1 MRQFIYQDEKS
12 HKFWMVEPHGNELHI
27 SWGKVGTN
35 GQSQVKNFADA
46 AAAEKAELKLIAEKT
61 KKGYVEDAS
70 ANVNLPP
77 ATKARVTPE
86 VETPPVNKNKCP
98 WLADDATIPVTDDI
112 NRFAFPHRR
121 RPREIGY
128 LYKDGEIW
136 KRIADNTN
144 MYLPYKRY
152 TSYPENWQQAFAE
165 LQMRIQQNQN
175 SGSLQSDAALLWR
188 FWHSYFADELVDD
201 LVVHRGLETTVE
213 IAILSLQLIAIS
225 NELSR
230 EYEVN
235 VTTDIA
241 PDLEIES
248 RPDWHQRLCHYL
260 SLASEDEWQRCVD
273 KVLAA
278 IPSLSPAR
286 QPFAALLIPERPD
299 IANAMAL
306 RYVDQ
311 NVPAMTW
318 LRLVVT
324 DNAALSTAEKYD
336 FPPLYRDFR
345 AYLAMLLA
353 NHGIC
358 GVSRI
363 LLELT
368 EDHSDNP
375 TYLFERI
382 SETEDLV
389 KWLWKTNHPDAIQI
403 LILGVIGKKKH
414 LEYLS
419 KACQKHPA
427 AAIAAYAT
435 LLAIHED
442 AQWRNALVKLI
453 TATPEL
459 VCDVIPWANAKA
471 AGILSECRP
480 QPVTDECEYATADM
494 LPELFVSPPWMT
506 KEKNTQAFNL
516 PVLPVPSVSDITP
529 EITKKLTRTYLV
541 TRFQQIAQQQATKQ
555 TLFTDM
561 PPMEKAS
568 WETHLVPLTP
578 EQQILW
584 CLGFDEWMKGEGEGK
599 YEKIPPPQSAIDAL
613 LRFDFPALKE
623 EFTRY
628 HNQHSDHWHSWNAW
642 HLYALCYLPGKQSI
656 EFLNKIINEER
667 FKGELDILAIFG
679 SAAIPAFMT
688 CVQRE
693 PQRLWIFTLF
703 LGVRELALPMAQR
716 LQKKMSYE
724 DARNWLTDYPRH
736 ATAGLL
742 PVALGKQGKD
752 RDCARQALRLLVKLN
767 QRETI
772 EEIAQGYNQPDVL
785 AALATLFDCDPL
797 EEYPAKIAPLPGF
810 YQFTLWRRPRL
821 KSNNQPLPDDAMRH
835 LGTMLSF
842 PRDITPYAGLAIIKE
857 TFTRES
863 LADFGWDLYT
873 AWTEAGAP
881 AKENWA
887 FTSLG
892 ILGNDDTARKLT
904 PLIRAWPGES
914 QHKRAVYGL
923 DVLANI
929 GSDIALM
936 LLNGI
941 AQKIKFV
948 ALQEHASDKI
958 NMVAENRGLTMA
970 ELEDRLAPDLGLDI
984 NGSLTLDFGSRQF
997 TVGFDETLKPVVR
1010 DENGKVLKDLPKP
1023 NQSDDKTL
1031 STDAV
1036 ILFKQLKKDVRAI
1049 ANQQITRL
1057 EQAMCQRRR
1066 WTAEQFR
1073 LFLVEHPLMCHL
1085 TRRLL
1090 WGVYNDENT
1099 LIACFRVAEDST
1111 YSDAQDEL
1119 FTLPAGN
1126 IGIPH
1131 VLEIPAESAAAFRQI
1146 YADYELLPP
1155 FQQLD
1160 RGSYRL
1166 ADNERSAHEL
1176 TRWQGRLCQAGRIVG
1191 LERRGW
1197 QRLEESGSVYA
1208 MRKSTPYGDL
1218 ELETEPFSLIYGE
1231 TGYGDLLPVE
1241 SVKMTSPGE
1250 RYSTQPSLTF
1260 SALDAIT
1267 ASELINDIESLF
1279 D

>member
-1 MRQFIYQDEKS
+1 MRHFIYQDEKS
-12 HKFWMVEPHGNELHI
+12 HKFWAVEQQDNELHI
-27 SWGKVGTN
+27 SWGKIGTH
-35 GQSQVKNFADA
+35 GQSQIKSFADA
-46 AAAEKAELKLIAEKT
+46 AAAAKAQQKLIAEKT
-61 KKGYVEDAS
+61 KKGYVENAS
-70 ANVNLPP
+70 ANVHIPP
-77 ATKARVTPE
+77 ITKATPE
-86 VETPPVNKNKCP
+86 VETSPESKNQRP
-98 WLADDATIPVTDDI
+98 WLADDAVIRLTDDI
-112 NRFAFPHRR
+112 NRFAFPHRS
-121 RPREIGY
+121 RPREINY
-128 LYKDGEIW
+128 LHKDGQIW
-136 KRIADNTN
+136 QLIANNTRAYDPAN
-144 MYLPYKRY
+144 NYR
-152 TSYPENWQQAFAE
+152 SYPENWQQAFAE
-165 LQMRIQQNQN
+165 LQMRVQGNQQT
-175 SGSLQSDAALLWR
+175 GSVQSDAALLWS
-188 FWHSYFADELVDD
+188 FWNSYSADELIDD
-201 LVVHRGLETTVE
+201 LVIRCGLESAVE
-213 IAILSLQLIAIS
+213 IALLALQLRYKPVKAD
-225 NELSR
+225 
-230 EYEVN
+230 
-235 VTTDIA
+235 VTTIIP
-241 PDLEIES
+241 PDLKAES
-248 RPDWHQRLCHYL
+248 LPNWHQRLCHHL

-306 RYVDQ
+306 HYADQ

-318 LRLVVT
+318 LSMMVSDDV
-324 DNAALSTAEKYD
+324 ALATLEKYG
-336 FPPLYRDFR
+336 FPPLYNDFR
-345 AYLAMLLA
+345 KYLATLLA
-353 NHGIC
+353 NNGMR

-363 LLELT
+363 LLKLPVDYPVKYT
-368 EDHSDNP
+368 D
-375 TYLFERI
+375 LFTHI
-382 SETEDLV
+382 HANAEDLV

-403 LILGVIGKKKH
+403 LILGVNGKKKH

-442 AQWRNALVKLI
+442 KEWRKALVKLI

-459 VCDVIPWANAKA
+459 VCDVIPWVNAKA

-480 QPVTDECEYATADM
+480 QPVAEECEYATVDM
-494 LPELFVSPPWMT
+494 LPELLVSPPWMT
-506 KEKNTQAFNL
+506 KEKKKNTPVFDL
-516 PVLPVPSVSDITP
+516 PVLPVPSVSDVTP

-541 TRFQQIAQQQATKQ
+541 THFQQIAQQQATKQ
-555 TLFTDM
+555 TLFTDL
-561 PPMEKAS
+561 PPIKKAS
-568 WETHLVPLTP
+568 WEKHLIPLTP

-584 CLGFDEWMKGEGEGK
+584 HLGFEKWRESGEK
-599 YEKIPPPQSAIDAL
+599 IYEKIPAPQSAVDAL
-613 LRFDFPALKE
+613 LRFDFPALNA
-623 EFTRY
+623 EFVQY
-628 HNQHSDHWHSWNAW
+628 HNNAYKSWN
-642 HLYALCYLPGKQSI
+642 LIALCYLPGQQAIS
-656 EFLNKIINEER
+656 FLNQIVKEDNYS
-667 FKGELDILAIFG
+667 GEGNILAIFG
-679 SAAIPAFMT
+679 SAAIPAFMA
-688 CVQRE
+688 CLQRD
-693 PQRLWIFTLF
+693 PRRLCFFPFF
-703 LGVRELALPMAQR
+703 LGVSELALPMAQQ

-736 ATAGLL
+736 AAAGLL
-742 PVALGKQGKD
+742 PVALGKKGKD
-752 RDCARQALRLLVKLN
+752 RDCARQALRLLVNLN

-785 AALATLFDCDPL
+785 AALATLFDSAPL

-821 KSNNQPLPDDAMRH
+821 KSNNLPLPDDAMRH

-842 PRDITPYAGLAIIKE
+842 PRDITSYAGLAIIKE

-863 LADFGWDLYT
+863 LADFGWNLYT

-923 DVLANI
+923 DVLASI

-948 ALQEHASDKI
+948 ALQEHASDRI

-970 ELEDRLAPDLGLDI
+970 ELEDRLAPDLGLDSS
-984 NGSLTLDFGSRQF
+984 GSLTLDFGPRQF

-1010 DENGKVLKDLPKP
+1010 DANGKVLKDLPKP
-1023 NQSDDKTL
+1023 NQSDEKTQA
-1031 STDAV
+1031 TDAV
-1036 ILFKQLKKDVRAI
+1036 NLFKQLKKDVRAI
-1049 ANQQITRL
+1049 ASQQIDRL

-1073 LFLVEHPLMCHL
+1073 LFLVEHPLVRHL

-1090 WGVYNDENT
+1090 WGVYNDENA
-1099 LIACFRVAEDST
+1099 LITCFRVAEDST

-1131 VLEIPAESAAAFRQI
+1131 VLEIPPESAAAFRQI
-1146 YADYELLPP
+1146 YVDYELLPP
-1155 FQQLD
+1155 FQQLE
-1160 RGSYRL
+1160 RGSYHL
-1166 ADNERSAHEL
+1166 ADNERNVHEL
-1176 TRWQGRLCQAGRIVG
+1176 SRWNGRLCQAGRIVG

-1208 MRKSTPYGDL
+1208 MRKSTPYGAL

-1231 TGYGDLLPVE
+1231 TGYSDLLPVE
-1241 SVKMTSPGE
+1241 SVKITAPYDRYGKQSSP
-1250 RYSTQPSLTF
+1250 TF
-1260 SALDAIT
+1260 SMLDDIT

>member
-1 MRQFIYQDEKS
+1 MRHFIYQDEKS
-12 HKFWMVEPHGNELHI
+12 HKFWAVEQQGNELHI

-35 GQSQVKNFADA
+35 GQSQVKSFADA
-46 AAAEKAELKLIAEKT
+46 AAAAKAEQKLIAEKT
-61 KKGYVEDAS
+61 KKSYVEGDS
-70 ANVNLPP
+70 ANVYIPP
-77 ATKARVTPE
+77 VTKATPE
-86 VETPPVNKNKCP
+86 VKTPPVSQNKRP
-98 WLADDATIPVTDDI
+98 WVADNAVIPVTDDI

-121 RPREIGY
+121 RPREINY
-128 LYKDGEIW
+128 PRNKGEIW

-144 MYLPYKRY
+144 AYDLKQYY
-152 TSYPENWQQAFAE
+152 SSYPENWKQAFAE
-165 LQMRIQQNQN
+165 LQLRIRDNLQT
-175 SGSLQSDAALLWR
+175 GSAQSDAALLWHFR
-188 FWHSYFADELVDD
+188 NSYSADELVDD
-201 LVVHRGLETTVE
+201 LVVRCGLESAVE
-213 IAILSLQLIAIS
+213 IALLALQLKYKS
-225 NELSR
+225 VKS
-230 EYEVN
+230 V
-235 VTTDIA
+235 VTTIIP
-241 PDLEIES
+241 PDHEAES
-248 RPDWHQRLCHYL
+248 LPNWHQRLCHHL

-286 QPFAALLIPERPD
+286 QPFAALLLPERPD

-306 RYVDQ
+306 RYADQ

-324 DNAALSTAEKYD
+324 DDAALTTAEKYD

-353 NHGIC
+353 NNGVR

-403 LILGVIGKKKH
+403 LILGVVGKKKH

-459 VCDVIPWANAKA
+459 VCDVIPRVNAKA

-480 QPVTDECEYATADM
+480 QPVAEKCEYATVDM
-494 LPELFVSPPWMT
+494 LPELLVAPPWVIN
-506 KEKNTQAFNL
+506 KKKNVIPVFNL
-516 PVLPVPSVSDITP
+516 PVLPIPAVTDITP
-529 EITKKLTRTYLV
+529 GITELISHTDIS
-541 TRFQQIAQQQATKQ
+541 RFYEIAQYQASQQ
-555 TLFTDM
+555 TLFTDL
-561 PPMEKAS
+561 PLIEKES
-568 WETHLVPLTP
+568 WETSFIPFTP

-584 CLGFDEWMKGEGEGK
+584 QLGFNEWLHCEDDLHEKK
-599 YEKIPPPQSAIDAL
+599 YIPQSAVDAL
-613 LRFDFPALKE
+613 LRFDFPALKA
-623 EFTRY
+623 EFAKY
-628 HNQHSDHWHSWNAW
+628 HNNANKSWN
-642 HLYALCYLPGKQSI
+642 LSALCYLPGQQAIS
-656 EFLNKIINEER
+656 FLNQIIIEER
-667 FKGELDILAIFG
+667 YSGEKEILGIFG
-679 SAAIPAFMT
+679 STAIPAFMT
-688 CVQRE
+688 CLQRDH
-693 PQRLWIFTLF
+693 QRLWIFTLF
-703 LGVRELALPMAQR
+703 IGASELALPMAQR
-716 LQKKMSYE
+716 LQKKMAYK
-724 DARNWLTDYPRH
+724 DAVNWLANNPRH

-742 PVALGKQGKD
+742 PLALGKPCQN
-752 RDCARQALRLLVKLN
+752 REYARQALLLLVKLN

-785 AALATLFDCDPL
+785 AALATLFDSDPL

-810 YQFTLWRRPRL
+810 YQFTLWHRPRL
-821 KSNNQPLPDDAMRH
+821 KSNNLPLPDDAMRH

-842 PRDITPYAGLAIIKE
+842 PRDITSYAGLAIIKE

-863 LADFGWDLYT
+863 LADFGWDLYM

-923 DVLANI
+923 DVLASI

-941 AQKIKFV
+941 AQKIKFF
-948 ALQEHASDKI
+948 ALQEHASDRI

-984 NGSLTLDFGSRQF
+984 NGSLILDFGPRKF
-997 TVGFDETLKPVVR
+997 TVGFDETLKPVVC
-1010 DENGKVLKDLPKP
+1010 DANGNVLKDLPKP

-1031 STDAV
+1031 ATDAV
-1036 ILFKQLKKDVRAI
+1036 NLFKQLKKDVRAI
-1049 ANQQITRL
+1049 ASQQITRL

-1073 LFLVEHPLMCHL
+1073 LFLVEHPLVRHL

-1090 WGVYNDENT
+1090 WGVYTEENT

-1131 VLEIPAESAAAFRQI
+1131 VLEIPPESAAAFRQI

-1155 FQQLD
+1155 FQQLE
-1160 RGSYRL
+1160 RGSYHL
-1166 ADNERSAHEL
+1166 ADNERNTHEL

-1208 MRKSTPYGDL
+1208 MRKTTPHGDL

-1231 TGYGDLLPVE
+1231 TGYGDQLPVE
-1241 SVKMTSPGE
+1241 SVKITSPDD
-1250 RYSTQPSLTF
+1250 RYGKQSSLTF
-1260 SALDAIT
+1260 SMLDDIT

>member
-1 MRQFIYQDEKS
+1 MRHFIYQDEKS
-12 HKFWMVEPHGNELHI
+12 HKFWAVEQQDNELHI
-27 SWGKVGTN
+27 SWGKIGTH
-35 GQSQVKNFADA
+35 GQSQIKSFADA
-46 AAAEKAELKLIAEKT
+46 AAAAKAQQKLIAEKT
-61 KKGYVEDAS
+61 KKGYVENAS
-70 ANVNLPP
+70 ANVHIPP
-77 ATKARVTPE
+77 ITKATPE
-86 VETPPVNKNKCP
+86 VETSPESKNQRP
-98 WLADDATIPVTDDI
+98 WLADDAVIRLTDDI
-112 NRFAFPHRR
+112 NRFAFPHRS
-121 RPREIGY
+121 RPREINY
-128 LYKDGEIW
+128 LHKDGQIW
-136 KRIADNTN
+136 QLIANNTKAYDPAN
-144 MYLPYKRY
+144 NYR
-152 TSYPENWQQAFAE
+152 SYPENWQQAFAE
-165 LQMRIQQNQN
+165 LQMRVQGNQQT
-175 SGSLQSDAALLWR
+175 GSVQSDAALLWS
-188 FWHSYFADELVDD
+188 FWNSYSADELIDD
-201 LVVHRGLETTVE
+201 LVIRCGLESAVE
-213 IAILSLQLIAIS
+213 IALLALQLRYKPVKAD
-225 NELSR
+225 
-230 EYEVN
+230 
-235 VTTDIA
+235 VTTIIP
-241 PDLEIES
+241 PDLKAES
-248 RPDWHQRLCHYL
+248 LPNWHQRLCHHL

-306 RYVDQ
+306 HYADQ

-318 LRLVVT
+318 LSMMVSDDV
-324 DNAALSTAEKYD
+324 ALATLEKYG
-336 FPPLYRDFR
+336 FPPLYNDFR
-345 AYLAMLLA
+345 KYLATLLA
-353 NHGIC
+353 NNGMR

-363 LLELT
+363 LLKLPVDYPVKYT
-368 EDHSDNP
+368 D
-375 TYLFERI
+375 LFTHI
-382 SETEDLV
+382 HANAEDLV

-403 LILGVIGKKKH
+403 LILGVNGKKKH

-442 AQWRNALVKLI
+442 KEWRKALVKLI

-459 VCDVIPWANAKA
+459 VCDVIPWVNAKA

-480 QPVTDECEYATADM
+480 QPVAEECEYATVDM
-494 LPELFVSPPWMT
+494 LPELLVSPPWMT
-506 KEKNTQAFNL
+506 KEKKKNTPVFDL
-516 PVLPVPSVSDITP
+516 PVLPVPSVSDVTP

-541 TRFQQIAQQQATKQ
+541 THFQQIAQQQATKQ
-555 TLFTDM
+555 TLFTDL
-561 PPMEKAS
+561 PPIKKAS
-568 WETHLVPLTP
+568 WEKHLIPLTP

-584 CLGFDEWMKGEGEGK
+584 HLGFEKWRESGEK
-599 YEKIPPPQSAIDAL
+599 IYEKIPAPQSAVDAL
-613 LRFDFPALKE
+613 LRFDFPALNA
-623 EFTRY
+623 EFVQY
-628 HNQHSDHWHSWNAW
+628 HNNAYKSWN
-642 HLYALCYLPGKQSI
+642 LIALCYLPCQQAIS
-656 EFLNKIINEER
+656 FLNQIVKEDNYS
-667 FKGELDILAIFG
+667 GEGNILAIFG
-679 SAAIPAFMT
+679 SAAIPAFMA
-688 CVQRE
+688 CLQRD
-693 PQRLWIFTLF
+693 PRRLCFFPFF
-703 LGVRELALPMAQR
+703 LGVSELALPMAQQ

-736 ATAGLL
+736 AAAGLL
-742 PVALGKQGKD
+742 PVALGKKGKD
-752 RDCARQALRLLVKLN
+752 RDCVRQALRLLVNLN

-785 AALATLFDCDPL
+785 AALATLFDSDPL
-797 EEYPAKIAPLPGF
+797 EEYPAKIAPLSGF

-821 KSNNQPLPDDAMRH
+821 KSNNLPLSDDAMRH

-842 PRDITPYAGLAIIKE
+842 PRDITAYAGLDIIRE
-857 TFTRES
+857 IFTRES
-863 LADFGWDLYT
+863 LAEFGWDLYT

-914 QHKRAVYGL
+914 QHKRAVSGL
-923 DVLANI
+923 DVLADI
-929 GSDIALM
+929 GSDVALM

-941 AQKIKFV
+941 ARKIKFK
-948 ALQEHASDKI
+948 ALQEHAREKI
-958 NMVAENRGLTMA
+958 NIVAENRGLTMA
-970 ELEDRLAPDLGLDI
+970 ELEDRLAPDLGLDSS
-984 NGSLTLDFGSRQF
+984 GSLILDFGPRKF
-997 TVGFDETLKPVVR
+997 TVGFDETLKPVVC
-1010 DENGKVLKDLPKP
+1010 DANGKVLKDLPKP

-1031 STDAV
+1031 ATDAV
-1036 ILFKQLKKDVRAI
+1036 NLFKQLKKDVRAI
-1049 ANQQITRL
+1049 ASQQITRL

-1073 LFLVEHPLMCHL
+1073 LFLVEHPLVRHL

-1090 WGVYNDENT
+1090 WGVYNDENA
-1099 LIACFRVAEDST
+1099 LITCFRVAEDST

-1131 VLEIPAESAAAFRQI
+1131 VLEISPESAAAFRQI

-1155 FQQLD
+1155 FQQLE
-1160 RGSYRL
+1160 RGSYHL
-1166 ADNERSAHEL
+1166 ADNERNTHEL

-1208 MRKSTPYGDL
+1208 MRKTTPHGDL

-1231 TGYGDLLPVE
+1231 TGYGDQLPVE
-1241 SVKMTSPGE
+1241 SVKITSPDD
-1250 RYSTQPSLTF
+1250 RYGKQSSLTF
-1260 SALDAIT
+1260 SMLDDIT

>member
-1 MRQFIYQDEKS
+1 MKHFIYQDEKS
-12 HKFWMVEPHGNELHI
+12 HKFWAVEQQGNELHI
-27 SWGKVGTN
+27 CWGKVGTK
-35 GQSQVKNFADA
+35 GQNQVKSFADA

-61 KKGYVEDAS
+61 KKGYVEGNS
-70 ANVNLPP
+70 ANVYLPP
-77 ATKARVTPE
+77 VTKATPE
-86 VETPPVNKNKCP
+86 VKTPPVSQNKHP
-98 WLADDATIPVTDDI
+98 WLADDAVIPVTDDI
-112 NRFAFPHRR
+112 NRFAFPHRS
-121 RPREIGY
+121 RPREINY
-128 LYKDGEIW
+128 LHKDGQIW
-136 KRIADNTN
+136 QRIANNTRAYDPDNN
-144 MYLPYKRY
+144 YR
-152 TSYPENWQQAFAE
+152 SYPENWQQAFAE
-165 LQMRIQQNQN
+165 LQSRILDNQQT
-175 SGSLQSDAALLWR
+175 GSAQSDAALLWS
-188 FWHSYFADELVDD
+188 FWNSYSADELVDD
-201 LVVHRGLETTVE
+201 LVIRCGLESAVE
-213 IAILSLQLIAIS
+213 IALFALQLKYKPVKGA
-225 NELSR
+225 
-230 EYEVN
+230 
-235 VTTDIA
+235 VTTIIPPGHKA
-241 PDLEIES
+241 ES
-248 RPDWHQRLCHYL
+248 LPSWHQRLCHHL
-260 SLASEDEWQRCVD
+260 SLASEDEWQRCVN
-273 KVLAA
+273 KVLTA
-278 IPSLSPAR
+278 IPTLSPAR
-286 QPFAALLIPERPD
+286 QPFAALLLPERPD

-306 RYVDQ
+306 RYADQ

-324 DNAALSTAEKYD
+324 DDAALTAAEKYD

-353 NHGIC
+353 NNGVS

-363 LLELT
+363 LT
-368 EDHSDNP
+368 EFVEEHSDNP

-442 AQWRNALVKLI
+442 KEWHKALVKLI
-453 TATPEL
+453 TITPEL
-459 VCDVIPWANAKA
+459 VCDVIPWVNAKA

-480 QPVTDECEYATADM
+480 QSVAEEYEYATADM
-494 LPELFVSPPWMT
+494 LPQLFVAPPWVIN
-506 KEKNTQAFNL
+506 KKKNVIPVFDL
-516 PVLPVPSVSDITP
+516 PVLPVPAVTDITP
-529 EITKKLTRTYLV
+529 GITELISHTDIS
-541 TRFQQIAQQQATKQ
+541 RFSEIAQYQASQQ
-555 TLFTDM
+555 TLFTDL
-561 PPMEKAS
+561 PLIEKES
-568 WETHLVPLTP
+568 WETSFIPFTP

-584 CLGFDEWMKGEGEGK
+584 QLGFNEWRHCEDDLHEKK
-599 YEKIPPPQSAIDAL
+599 YIPQSAVDAL
-613 LRFDFPALKE
+613 LRFDFPTLKA
-623 EFTRY
+623 EFAKY
-628 HNQHSDHWHSWNAW
+628 HNNANKSWN
-642 HLYALCYLPGKQSI
+642 LSALCYLPGQQAIS
-656 EFLNKIINEER
+656 FLNQIIIEEQYS
-667 FKGELDILAIFG
+667 GEKEILGIFG
-679 SAAIPAFMT
+679 STAIPSFMT
-688 CVQRE
+688 CLQRDH
-693 PQRLWIFTLF
+693 QRLWIFTLF
-703 LGVRELALPMAQR
+703 IGASELALPMAQR
-716 LQKKMSYE
+716 LQKKMAYK
-724 DARNWLTDYPRH
+724 DAVNWLANNPRH
-736 ATAGLL
+736 AAAGLL
-742 PVALGKQGKD
+742 PLALGKPCQN
-752 RDCARQALRLLVKLN
+752 REYARQALLLLVKLN

-772 EEIAQGYNQPDVL
+772 EEIAQGYNQPDIL
-785 AALATLFDCDPL
+785 AALATLFDSDPL
-797 EEYPAKIAPLPGF
+797 EDHPAKIAPLPGF

-821 KSNNQPLPDDAMRH
+821 KSNNLPLPDDAMRH

-842 PRDITPYAGLAIIKE
+842 SRDITAYAGLEIIKD
-857 TFTRES
+857 TFTRDS

-892 ILGNDDTARKLT
+892 ILGDDDTARKLT

-923 DVLANI
+923 DVLASI

-941 AQKIKFV
+941 AQKIKFA

-958 NMVAENRGLTMA
+958 NMVAKNRGLTMA

-984 NGSLTLDFGSRQF
+984 NGSLTLDFGPRQF
-997 TVGFDETLKPVVR
+997 TVGFDETLKPMVR
-1010 DENGKVLKDLPKP
+1010 VANGKVLKDLPKP

-1031 STDAV
+1031 ATDAV
-1036 ILFKQLKKDVRAI
+1036 NLFKQLKKDVRAI
-1049 ANQQITRL
+1049 ASQQIDRL

-1066 WTAEQFR
+1066 WTTEQFR
-1073 LFLVEHPLMCHL
+1073 LFMVEHPLVRHL

-1090 WGVYNDENT
+1090 WGVYTEENT

-1111 YSDAQDEL
+1111 YSDMQDEL

-1131 VLEIPAESAAAFRQI
+1131 MLEIPPESAAAFRQI

-1166 ADNERSAHEL
+1166 ADNEQNTHEL
-1176 TRWQGRLCQAGRIVG
+1176 TRWSGRLCQAGRIVG
-1191 LERRGW
+1191 LVRRGW

-1218 ELETEPFSLIYGE
+1218 ELETEHFSLIYGE

-1241 SVKMTSPGE
+1241 SVKITSPDD
-1250 RYSTQPSLTF
+1250 RYGKQPLLTF
-1260 SALDAIT
+1260 SMLDDIT

>member
-1 MRQFIYQDEKS
+1 MKSYIYQDEKS
-12 HKFWMVEPHGNELHI
+12 HKFWAVEQQGNELHI
-27 SWGKVGTN
+27 SWGKVGTQ
-35 GQSQVKNFADA
+35 GQSQVKNFADV
-46 AAAEKAELKLIAEKT
+46 AAAEKAKLKLIAEKT
-61 KKGYVEDAS
+61 KKGYVENAS
-70 ANVNLPP
+70 ANVHIPP
-77 ATKARVTPE
+77 ITKATPE
-86 VETPPVNKNKCP
+86 VETSPESKNQRP
-98 WLADDATIPVTDDI
+98 WLADDAVIRLTDDI
-112 NRFAFPHRR
+112 NRFAFPHRS
-121 RPREIGY
+121 RPREINY
-128 LYKDGEIW
+128 LHKDGQIW
-136 KRIADNTN
+136 QLIANNTKAYDPAN
-144 MYLPYKRY
+144 NYR
-152 TSYPENWQQAFAE
+152 SYPENWQQAFAE
-165 LQMRIQQNQN
+165 LQMRVQGNQQT
-175 SGSLQSDAALLWR
+175 GSVQSDAALLWS
-188 FWHSYFADELVDD
+188 FWNSYSADELIDD
-201 LVVHRGLETTVE
+201 LVIRCGLESAVE
-213 IAILSLQLIAIS
+213 IALLALQLRYKPVKAD
-225 NELSR
+225 
-230 EYEVN
+230 
-235 VTTDIA
+235 VTTIIP
-241 PDLEIES
+241 PDLKAES
-248 RPDWHQRLCHYL
+248 LPNWHQRLCHHL

-306 RYVDQ
+306 HYADQ

-318 LRLVVT
+318 LSMMVSDDV
-324 DNAALSTAEKYD
+324 ALATLEKYG
-336 FPPLYRDFR
+336 FPPLYNDFR
-345 AYLAMLLA
+345 KYLATLLA
-353 NHGIC
+353 NNGMR

-363 LLELT
+363 LLKLPVDYPVKYT
-368 EDHSDNP
+368 D
-375 TYLFERI
+375 LFTHI
-382 SETEDLV
+382 HANAEDLV

-403 LILGVIGKKKH
+403 LILGVNGKKKH

-442 AQWRNALVKLI
+442 KEWRKALVKLI

-459 VCDVIPWANAKA
+459 VCDVIPWVNAKA

-480 QPVTDECEYATADM
+480 LPVAEECEYATVDM
-494 LPELFVSPPWMT
+494 LPELLVAPPWVIN
-506 KEKNTQAFNL
+506 KKKNVIPVFDL
-516 PVLPVPSVSDITP
+516 PVLPIPAVTDITP
-529 EITKKLTRTYLV
+529 GITELISHTDIS
-541 TRFQQIAQQQATKQ
+541 RFSEIAQYQASQQ
-555 TLFTDM
+555 TLFTDL
-561 PPMEKAS
+561 PLIEKES
-568 WETHLVPLTP
+568 WETSFIPFTP

-584 CLGFDEWMKGEGEGK
+584 QLGFNEWLHCENDLHEKK
-599 YEKIPPPQSAIDAL
+599 YIPQSAVDAL
-613 LRFDFPALKE
+613 LRFDFSALKA
-623 EFTRY
+623 EFAKY
-628 HNQHSDHWHSWNAW
+628 HNNANKSWN
-642 HLYALCYLPGKQSI
+642 LSALCYLPGQQAIS
-656 EFLNKIINEER
+656 FLNQIIIEER
-667 FKGELDILAIFG
+667 YSGEKEILAVFG
-679 SAAIPAFMT
+679 STAIPAFMT
-688 CVQRE
+688 CLQRDH
-693 PQRLWIFTLF
+693 QRLWIFTLF
-703 LGVRELALPMAQR
+703 IGASELALPMAQR
-716 LQKKMSYE
+716 LQKKIAYK
-724 DARNWLTDYPRH
+724 DAVNWLANNPRH
-736 ATAGLL
+736 AAAGLL
-742 PVALGKQGKD
+742 PLALGKPCQN
-752 RDCARQALRLLVKLN
+752 REYARQALLLLVKLN

-785 AALATLFDCDPL
+785 AALATLFDSDPL

-810 YQFTLWRRPRL
+810 YQFPLWRRPRL
-821 KSNNQPLPDDAMRH
+821 KSNNLPLPDDAMRH

-842 PRDITPYAGLAIIKE
+842 PRDITSYAGLAIIKE

-881 AKENWA
+881 AKENWT

-892 ILGNDDTARKLT
+892 ILGNDNTARKLT

-923 DVLANI
+923 DVLASI

-948 ALQEHASDKI
+948 ALQEHASNRI

-970 ELEDRLAPDLGLDI
+970 ELEDRLAPDLGLDSS
-984 NGSLTLDFGSRQF
+984 GSLILDFGPRKF
-997 TVGFDETLKPVVR
+997 TVGFDETLKPVVC
-1010 DENGKVLKDLPKP
+1010 DANGKVLKDLPKP

-1031 STDAV
+1031 ATDAV
-1036 ILFKQLKKDVRAI
+1036 NLFKQLKKDVRAI
-1049 ANQQITRL
+1049 ASQQITRL

-1073 LFLVEHPLMCHL
+1073 LFLVEHPLVRHL

-1090 WGVYNDENT
+1090 WGVYNDENA
-1099 LIACFRVAEDST
+1099 LITCFRVAEDST

-1131 VLEIPAESAAAFRQI
+1131 VLEIPPESAAAFRQI
-1146 YADYELLPP
+1146 YVDYELLPP
-1155 FQQLD
+1155 FQQLE
-1160 RGSYRL
+1160 RASYHL
-1166 ADNERSAHEL
+1166 ADNERNVHEL
-1176 TRWQGRLCQAGRIVG
+1176 SRWNRRLCQAGRIVG

-1208 MRKSTPYGDL
+1208 MRKSTPYGAL

-1231 TGYGDLLPVE
+1231 MGYSDLLPVE
-1241 SVKMTSPGE
+1241 SVKITAPYDRYGKQSSP
-1250 RYSTQPSLTF
+1250 TF
-1260 SALDAIT
+1260 SVLDDIT

>member
-1 MRQFIYQDEKS
+1 MKSYIYQDEKS
-12 HKFWMVEPHGNELHI
+12 HKFWEVGQQGNELHI
-27 SWGKVGTN
+27 SWGKVGTQ
-35 GQSQVKNFADA
+35 GQSQIKSFADA

-70 ANVNLPP
+70 ANVHIPP
-77 ATKARVTPE
+77 VTKVTPD
-86 VETPPVNKNKCP
+86 VETSPESKNKRP
-98 WLADDATIPVTDDI
+98 WLADDAVIPLTDDI
-112 NRFAFPHRR
+112 NRFAFPHRS
-121 RPREIGY
+121 RPRDINY
-128 LYKDGEIW
+128 LHKDGQIW
-136 KRIADNTN
+136 KRIANNTRAYDPDNN
-144 MYLPYKRY
+144 YR
-152 TSYPENWQQAFAE
+152 SYPENWQQAFAE
-165 LQMRIQQNQN
+165 VQMRILGNKQT
-175 SGSLQSDAALLWR
+175 GSAQSDAALLWS
-188 FWHSYFADELVDD
+188 FWNSYSADELVDD
-201 LVVHRGLETTVE
+201 LIIRCGLETTVE
-213 IAILSLQLIAIS
+213 IALLALQLRYKPVKAD
-225 NELSR
+225 
-230 EYEVN
+230 
-235 VTTDIA
+235 VTTIISL
-241 PDLEIES
+241 DLKAES
-248 RPDWHQRLCHYL
+248 LPNWHQRLCHYL

-278 IPSLSPAR
+278 IPTLSPAR

-306 RYVDQ
+306 HYADQ

-324 DNAALSTAEKYD
+324 DDIALTTAEKYD

-353 NHGIC
+353 NNGGR

-363 LLELT
+363 LT
-368 EDHSDNP
+368 EFVEEHSDNP

-403 LILGVIGKKKH
+403 LILGVNGKKKH

-442 AQWRNALVKLI
+442 AQWRNALVKLV
-453 TATPEL
+453 TVTPEL
-459 VCDVIPWANAKA
+459 ARDVVPWVSAKA

-480 QPVTDECEYATADM
+480 QSVAKECEYATADM
-494 LPELFVSPPWMT
+494 LPELLVSPPWMT
-506 KEKNTQAFNL
+506 KEKKKNSPVFDL

-529 EITKKLTRTYLV
+529 EITKTITRSFSV
-541 TRFQQIAQQQATKQ
+541 AHFQQIAQQQATKQ
-555 TLFTDM
+555 TLFTDLPAM
-561 PPMEKAS
+561 KKVS
-568 WETHLVPLTP
+568 WEANFVSLTP

-584 CLGFDEWMKGEGEGK
+584 HLGFDEWMKGEVEGM
-599 YEKIPPPQSAIDAL
+599 YEKIPAPQSAIDAL
-613 LRFDFPALKE
+613 LRFDFPALKD

-642 HLYALCYLPGKQSI
+642 HIYALCYLPGKQSI

-688 CVQRE
+688 CLQRE

-703 LGVRELALPMAQR
+703 LGVSELALPMAQR
-716 LQKKMSYE
+716 LQKKMSYD

-736 ATAGLL
+736 AAAGLL
-742 PVALGKQGKD
+742 PVALGKHCQN
-752 RDCARQALRLLVKLN
+752 REYARQALRLLVNLN

-772 EEIAQGYNQPDVL
+772 EEIAREYNQPDVL
-785 AALATLFDCDPL
+785 AALATLFDSDPL

-821 KSNNQPLPDDAMRH
+821 KSNNLPLSDDAMRH

-842 PRDITPYAGLAIIKE
+842 PRDITAYAGLDIIRE
-857 TFTRES
+857 IFTRES

-873 AWTEAGAP
+873 AWMESGAP

-892 ILGNDDTARKLT
+892 LLGNDDTARKLT

-914 QHKRAVYGL
+914 QHKRAVSGL
-923 DVLANI
+923 DVLASI

-941 AQKIKFV
+941 AHKIKFK
-948 ALQEHASDKI
+948 ALQEHARDKI
-958 NMVAENRGLTMA
+958 NMVAENRGLTMT

-984 NGSLTLDFGSRQF
+984 NGSLILDFGPRQF
-997 TVGFDETLKPVVR
+997 TVGFDETLKPVMR
-1010 DENGKVLKDLPKP
+1010 DAYGKLLKDLPKP

-1031 STDAV
+1031 ATDAV
-1036 ILFKQLKKDVRAI
+1036 NLFKQLKKDVRAI
-1049 ANQQITRL
+1049 ASQQINRL

-1073 LFLVEHPLMCHL
+1073 LFLVEHPLVRHL

-1090 WGVYNDENT
+1090 WGVYTEENT

-1131 VLEIPAESAAAFRQI
+1131 VLEIPPESAAAFRQI
-1146 YADYELLPP
+1146 YVDYELLPP
-1155 FQQLD
+1155 FQQLE
-1160 RGSYRL
+1160 RGSYHL
-1166 ADNERSAHEL
+1166 ADNERNVHEL
-1176 TRWQGRLCQAGRIVG
+1176 SRWDGRLCQAGRIVG

-1208 MRKSTPYGDL
+1208 MRKSTPYGAL

-1231 TGYGDLLPVE
+1231 TGYSDQLPVE
-1241 SVKMTSPGE
+1241 SVKITAPYDRYGKQSSP
-1250 RYSTQPSLTF
+1250 TF
-1260 SALDAIT
+1260 SVLDDIT

-1279 D
+1279 N

>member
-1 MRQFIYQDEKS
+1 MKSFIYQDEKS
-12 HKFWMVEPHGNELHI
+12 HKFWAVEQQGNELHI
-27 SWGKVGTN
+27 SWGKVGTQ

-70 ANVNLPP
+70 VNVHISPV
-77 ATKARVTPE
+77 TKVTPE
-86 VETPPVNKNKCP
+86 VETSPESKNKRL
-98 WLADDATIPVTDDI
+98 WLADDAAIPLTDDI
-112 NRFAFPHRR
+112 NRFAFPHRS
-121 RPREIGY
+121 RPRDINY
-128 LYKDGEIW
+128 LHKDGQIW
-136 KRIADNTN
+136 KRIANNTRAYDPDNN
-144 MYLPYKRY
+144 YR
-152 TSYPENWQQAFAE
+152 SYPENWQQAFAE
-165 LQMRIQQNQN
+165 VQMRILGNNQT
-175 SGSLQSDAALLWR
+175 GSAQSDAALLWS
-188 FWHSYFADELVDD
+188 FWNSYSADELVDD
-201 LVVHRGLETTVE
+201 LIIRCGLETTVE
-213 IAILSLQLIAIS
+213 IALLALQLKYKS
-225 NELSR
+225 
-230 EYEVN
+230 VKGV
-235 VTTDIA
+235 VTTIIP
-241 PDLEIES
+241 PDHEAES
-248 RPDWHQRLCHYL
+248 LPNWHQRLCHHL
-260 SLASEDEWQRCVD
+260 SLASENEWQRCVD
-273 KVLAA
+273 KVLTA
-278 IPSLSPAR
+278 IPTLSPAR
-286 QPFAALLIPERPD
+286 QPFAALLLPERPD

-306 RYVDQ
+306 RYADQ
-311 NVPAMTW
+311 NVPAITW

-324 DNAALSTAEKYD
+324 DDIALTTAEKYD

-353 NHGIC
+353 NNGGR

-363 LLELT
+363 LT
-368 EDHSDNP
+368 EFVEEHSDNP

-403 LILGVIGKKKH
+403 LILGVNGKKKH

-442 AQWRNALVKLI
+442 AQWRNALVKLV
-453 TATPEL
+453 TVTPEL
-459 VCDVIPWANAKA
+459 VRDVIPWVNAKA

-480 QPVTDECEYATADM
+480 QSVAKECEYATADM
-494 LPELFVSPPWMT
+494 LPELLVAPPWAIN
-506 KEKNTQAFNL
+506 KKKNVIPVFDL
-516 PVLPVPSVSDITP
+516 PVLPIPSVTDITP
-529 EITKKLTRTYLV
+529 GITELISHTDISRFSEIAKY
-541 TRFQQIAQQQATKQ
+541 QASQQ
-555 TLFTDM
+555 TLFTNL
-561 PPMEKAS
+561 PLIEKES
-568 WETHLVPLTP
+568 WETSFIPLTP

-584 CLGFDEWMKGEGEGK
+584 RLGFKEWSRTGEEQ
-599 YEKIPPPQSAIDAL
+599 YEKKIIPQSAVEAL
-613 LRFDFPALKE
+613 LRFDFPALKA
-623 EFTRY
+623 EFAQY
-628 HNQHSDHWHSWNAW
+628 HNKGSRHWQ
-642 HLYALCYLPGKQSI
+642 LYALCFLPTQHAIS
-656 EFLNKIINEER
+656 FLNQIINEEQ
-667 FKGELDILAIFG
+667 FSGEREILAIFG
-679 SAAIPAFMT
+679 DAAIPAFMK
-688 CVQRE
+688 CLQRK
-693 PQRLWIFTLF
+693 PQQLWIFTLF
-703 LGVRELALPMAQR
+703 LGVSELALPMAQR

-724 DARNWLTDYPRH
+724 DARKWLTNFPHH
-736 ATAGLL
+736 AAAGLL

-752 RDCARQALRLLVKLN
+752 RDCTRQALRLLVKLN

-772 EEIAQGYNQPDVL
+772 EKIAQGYNQPDVL
-785 AALATLFDCDPL
+785 AALATLFDSDPL

-821 KSNNQPLPDDAMRH
+821 KSNNLPLPDDAMRH

-842 PRDITPYAGLAIIKE
+842 PRDITSYAGLAIIKE

-863 LADFGWDLYT
+863 LADFGWDLCT
-873 AWTEAGAP
+873 AWMEAGAP

-914 QHKRAVYGL
+914 QHKRAVSGL
-923 DVLANI
+923 DVLASI

-941 AQKIKFV
+941 AQKIKFK
-948 ALQEHASDKI
+948 ALQEHARDKI

-984 NGSLTLDFGSRQF
+984 NGSLTLDFGPRKF

-1010 DENGKVLKDLPKP
+1010 DANGKLLKDLPKP

-1031 STDAV
+1031 ATDAV
-1036 ILFKQLKKDVRAI
+1036 NLFKQLKKDVRAI
-1049 ANQQITRL
+1049 ASQQITRL

-1066 WTAEQFR
+1066 WTTEQFR
-1073 LFLVEHPLMCHL
+1073 LFMVEHPLVRHL

-1090 WGVYNDENT
+1090 WGVYTEENT

-1111 YSDAQDEL
+1111 YSDMQDEL

-1131 VLEIPAESAAAFRQI
+1131 MLEIPPESAAAFRPI

-1166 ADNERSAHEL
+1166 ADNERNTHEL
-1176 TRWQGRLCQAGRIVG
+1176 TRWSGRLCQAGRIVG

-1197 QRLEESGSVYA
+1197 QLLEESGSVYA
-1208 MRKSTPYGDL
+1208 MRKSTPYGAL

-1231 TGYGDLLPVE
+1231 TGYSDLLPVE
-1241 SVKMTSPGE
+1241 SVKITAPYDRYGKQSSP
-1250 RYSTQPSLTF
+1250 TF
-1260 SALDAIT
+1260 SVLDDIT
-1267 ASELINDIESLF
+1267 ASELINDVESLF

>member
-1 MRQFIYQDEKS
+1 MKSYIYQDEKS
-12 HKFWMVEPHGNELHI
+12 HKFWAVEQQGNELHI
-27 SWGKVGTN
+27 SWGKVGTQ
-35 GQSQVKNFADA
+35 GQSQVKNFADV
-46 AAAEKAELKLIAEKT
+46 AAAEKAKLKLIAEKT
-61 KKGYVEDAS
+61 KKGYVENAS
-70 ANVNLPP
+70 ANVHIPP
-77 ATKARVTPE
+77 ITKATPE
-86 VETPPVNKNKCP
+86 VETSPESKNQRP
-98 WLADDATIPVTDDI
+98 WLADDAVIRLTDDI
-112 NRFAFPHRR
+112 NRFAFPHRS
-121 RPREIGY
+121 RPREINY
-128 LYKDGEIW
+128 LHKDGQIW
-136 KRIADNTN
+136 QLIANNTRAYDPAN
-144 MYLPYKRY
+144 NYR
-152 TSYPENWQQAFAE
+152 SYPENWQQAFAE
-165 LQMRIQQNQN
+165 LQMRVQGNQQT
-175 SGSLQSDAALLWR
+175 GSVQSDAALLWS
-188 FWHSYFADELVDD
+188 FWNSYSADELIDD
-201 LVVHRGLETTVE
+201 LVIRCGLESAVE
-213 IAILSLQLIAIS
+213 IALLALQLRYKPVKAD
-225 NELSR
+225 
-230 EYEVN
+230 
-235 VTTDIA
+235 VTTIIP
-241 PDLEIES
+241 PDLKAES
-248 RPDWHQRLCHYL
+248 LPNWHQRLCHHL

-306 RYVDQ
+306 HYADQ

-318 LRLVVT
+318 LSMMVSDDV
-324 DNAALSTAEKYD
+324 ALATLEKYG
-336 FPPLYRDFR
+336 FPPLYNDFR
-345 AYLAMLLA
+345 KYLATLLA
-353 NHGIC
+353 NNGMR

-363 LLELT
+363 LLKLPVDYPVKYT
-368 EDHSDNP
+368 D
-375 TYLFERI
+375 LFTHI
-382 SETEDLV
+382 HANAEDLV

-403 LILGVIGKKKH
+403 LILGVNGKKKH

-442 AQWRNALVKLI
+442 KEWRKALVKLI

-459 VCDVIPWANAKA
+459 VCDVIPWVNAKA

-480 QPVTDECEYATADM
+480 QPVAEECEYATVDM
-494 LPELFVSPPWMT
+494 LPELLVSPPWMT
-506 KEKNTQAFNL
+506 KEKKKNTPVFDL
-516 PVLPVPSVSDITP
+516 PVLPVPSVSDVTP

-541 TRFQQIAQQQATKQ
+541 THFQQIAQQQATKQ
-555 TLFTDM
+555 TLFTDL
-561 PPMEKAS
+561 PPIKKAS
-568 WETHLVPLTP
+568 WEKHLIPLTP

-584 CLGFDEWMKGEGEGK
+584 HLGFEKWRESGEK
-599 YEKIPPPQSAIDAL
+599 IYEKIPAPQSAVDAL
-613 LRFDFPALKE
+613 LRFDFPALNA
-623 EFTRY
+623 EFVQY
-628 HNQHSDHWHSWNAW
+628 HNNAYKSWN
-642 HLYALCYLPGKQSI
+642 LIALCYLPGQQAIS
-656 EFLNKIINEER
+656 FLNQIVKEDNYS
-667 FKGELDILAIFG
+667 GEGNILAIFG
-679 SAAIPAFMT
+679 SAAIPAFMA
-688 CVQRE
+688 CLQRD
-693 PQRLWIFTLF
+693 PRRLCFFPFF
-703 LGVRELALPMAQR
+703 LGVSELALPMAQQ

-736 ATAGLL
+736 AAAGLL
-742 PVALGKQGKD
+742 PVALGKKGKD
-752 RDCARQALRLLVKLN
+752 RDCARQALRLLVNLN

-785 AALATLFDCDPL
+785 AALATLFDSDPL
-797 EEYPAKIAPLPGF
+797 EEYPAKIAPLSGF

-821 KSNNQPLPDDAMRH
+821 KSNNLPLSDDAMRH

-842 PRDITPYAGLAIIKE
+842 PRDITAYAGLDIIRE
-857 TFTRES
+857 IFTRES
-863 LADFGWDLYT
+863 LAEFGWDLYT

-914 QHKRAVYGL
+914 QHKRAVSGL
-923 DVLANI
+923 DVLADI
-929 GSDIALM
+929 GSDVALM

-941 AQKIKFV
+941 ARKIKFK
-948 ALQEHASDKI
+948 ALQEHAREKI
-958 NMVAENRGLTMA
+958 NIVAENRGLTMA
-970 ELEDRLAPDLGLDI
+970 ELEDRLAPDLGLDSS
-984 NGSLTLDFGSRQF
+984 GSLILDFGPRKF
-997 TVGFDETLKPVVR
+997 TVGFDETLKPVVC
-1010 DENGKVLKDLPKP
+1010 DANGKVLKDLPKP

-1031 STDAV
+1031 ATDAV
-1036 ILFKQLKKDVRAI
+1036 NLFKQLKKDVRAI
-1049 ANQQITRL
+1049 ASQQITRL

-1073 LFLVEHPLMCHL
+1073 LFLVEHPLVRHL

-1090 WGVYNDENT
+1090 WGVYNDENA
-1099 LIACFRVAEDST
+1099 LITCFRVAEDST

-1131 VLEIPAESAAAFRQI
+1131 VLEISPESAAAFRQI

-1155 FQQLD
+1155 FQQLE
-1160 RGSYRL
+1160 RGSYHL
-1166 ADNERSAHEL
+1166 ADNERNTHEL

-1208 MRKSTPYGDL
+1208 MRKTTPHGDL

-1231 TGYGDLLPVE
+1231 TGYGDQLPVE
-1241 SVKMTSPGE
+1241 SVKITSPDD
-1250 RYSTQPSLTF
+1250 RYGKQSSLTF
-1260 SALDAIT
+1260 SMLDDIT

>member
-1 MRQFIYQDEKS
+1 MRHFIYQDEKS
-12 HKFWMVEPHGNELHI
+12 HKFWAVKQQENELHI

-35 GQSQVKNFADA
+35 GQSQVKSFADA
-46 AAAEKAELKLIAEKT
+46 AAAEKAELKLIAEKM
-61 KKGYVEDAS
+61 KKGYVEGDS
-70 ANVNLPP
+70 VNMVLPP
-77 ATKARVTPE
+77 VTKESTPSE
-86 VETPPVNKNKCP
+86 VKTAVVSKNKRP
-98 WLADDATIPVTDDI
+98 WLADDAAIALTDDI
-112 NRFAFPHRR
+112 NRFAFPHRT
-121 RPREIGY
+121 RPREINY
-128 LYKDGEIW
+128 LRNKGEVW
-136 KRIADNTN
+136 KRIADST
-144 MYLPYKRY
+144 YAYDLKKYY
-152 TSYPENWQQAFAE
+152 SSYPENWQQAFAE
-165 LQMRIQQNQN
+165 LQLRIQDNLQT
-175 SGSLQSDAALLWR
+175 GSAQSDAALLW
-188 FWHSYFADELVDD
+188 HSWNSYSTDELVDD
-201 LVVHRGLETTVE
+201 LVVRCGLETTVE
-213 IAILSLQLIAIS
+213 IALLALQLRYKTVKAA
-225 NELSR
+225 
-230 EYEVN
+230 
-235 VTTDIA
+235 VTTIIP
-241 PDLEIES
+241 PDLEAES
-248 RPDWHQRLCHYL
+248 LPNWHQRLCHHL

-306 RYVDQ
+306 RYADQ

-324 DNAALSTAEKYD
+324 DDAALNTVEKYD
-336 FPPLYRDFR
+336 FPSLHRNFR

-353 NHGIC
+353 NHGVH

-363 LLELT
+363 LFELT

-375 TYLFERI
+375 CYLFERI
-382 SETEDLV
+382 SETENLV

-403 LILGVIGKKKH
+403 LILGVNGKKKH

-453 TATPEL
+453 TVTPEL
-459 VCDVIPWANAKA
+459 VCDVIPWVDVKA

-480 QPVTDECEYATADM
+480 QPVTNECEYATADM
-494 LPELFVSPPWMT
+494 LPELFAVPPWVIN
-506 KEKNTQAFNL
+506 KKKNAIPVFDL
-516 PVLPVPSVSDITP
+516 PVLPVPAVTDVTPGITELISYTDISRFS
-529 EITKKLTRTYLV
+529 EIAKY
-541 TRFQQIAQQQATKQ
+541 QASQQ
-555 TLFTDM
+555 TLFTDL
-561 PPMEKAS
+561 PLIEKES
-568 WETHLVPLTP
+568 WETSFIPFTP

-584 CLGFDEWMKGEGEGK
+584 RLGFKEWRRTGEEQ
-599 YEKIPPPQSAIDAL
+599 YEKNIMPQSAVDAL
-613 LRFDFPALKE
+613 LRFDFPALKA
-623 EFTRY
+623 EFAQY
-628 HNQHSDHWHSWNAW
+628 HNKGSKSWQ
-642 HLYALCYLPGKQSI
+642 LYALCFLPTQHAIS
-656 EFLNKIINEER
+656 FLNQIINEEE
-667 FKGELDILAIFG
+667 FSGENEILAIFG
-679 SAAIPAFMT
+679 DAAIPAFMK
-688 CVQRE
+688 CLQRK
-693 PQRLWIFTLF
+693 PQQLWIFTLF
-703 LGVRELALPMAQR
+703 LGVSELALQMAQR
-716 LQKKMSYE
+716 LQKTMSAE
-724 DARNWLTDYPRH
+724 DSRKWLVKFPRH
-736 ATAGLL
+736 AAAGLL

-785 AALATLFDCDPL
+785 AALKTLFDSDPL

-821 KSNNQPLPDDAMRH
+821 KSNNLPLPDDAMRY

-842 PRDITPYAGLAIIKE
+842 PRDITAYAGLDIIRE

-863 LADFGWDLYT
+863 LAEFGWDLYT

-914 QHKRAVYGL
+914 QHKRAVSGL
-923 DVLANI
+923 DVLASI
-929 GSDIALM
+929 GSDMALM

-941 AQKIKFV
+941 AQKIKFK
-948 ALQEHASDKI
+948 ALQEHARDKI

-970 ELEDRLAPDLGLDI
+970 ELEDRLAPDLGLDTH
-984 NGSLTLDFGSRQF
+984 GSLTLDFGSRQF
-997 TVGFDETLKPVVR
+997 AVGFDETLKPVVR
-1010 DENGKVLKDLPKP
+1010 DANGKVLKDLPKP

-1036 ILFKQLKKDVRAI
+1036 NLFKQLKKDVRAI
-1049 ANQQITRL
+1049 ASQQIARL

-1073 LFLVEHPLMCHL
+1073 LFLAEHPLMCHL

-1090 WGVYNDENT
+1090 WGVYNDENALMT
-1099 LIACFRVAEDST
+1099 CFRVAEDSS

-1131 VLEIPAESAAAFRQI
+1131 VLEISPESAAAFRQI

-1160 RGSYRL
+1160 RCSYHL

-1176 TRWQGRLCQAGRIVG
+1176 TRWSGRLCQAGRIVG

-1197 QRLEESGSVYA
+1197 QRLEESGCVYA
-1208 MRKSTPYGDL
+1208 MRKSTLYGDL

-1241 SVKMTSPGE
+1241 SVKITSPGE
-1250 RYSTQPSLTF
+1250 RYSTQSSLTF

>member
-1 MRQFIYQDEKS
+1 MLQQTC
-12 HKFWMVEPHGNELHI
+12 I
-27 SWGKVGTN
+27 S
-35 GQSQVKNFADA
+35 
-46 AAAEKAELKLIAEKT
+46 
-61 KKGYVEDAS
+61 
-70 ANVNLPP
+70 PP
-77 ATKARVTPE
+77 ITKATPE
-86 VETPPVNKNKCP
+86 VETSPESKNQRP
-98 WLADDATIPVTDDI
+98 WLADDAVIRLTDDI
-112 NRFAFPHRR
+112 NRFAFPHRS
-121 RPREIGY
+121 RPREINY
-128 LYKDGEIW
+128 LHKDGQIW
-136 KRIADNTN
+136 QLIANNTKAYDPAN
-144 MYLPYKRY
+144 NYR
-152 TSYPENWQQAFAE
+152 SYPENWQQAFAE
-165 LQMRIQQNQN
+165 LQMRVQGNQQT
-175 SGSLQSDAALLWR
+175 GSVQSDAALLWS
-188 FWHSYFADELVDD
+188 FWNSYSADELIDD
-201 LVVHRGLETTVE
+201 LVIRCGLESAVE
-213 IAILSLQLIAIS
+213 IALLALQLRYKPVKAD
-225 NELSR
+225 
-230 EYEVN
+230 
-235 VTTDIA
+235 VTTIIP
-241 PDLEIES
+241 PDLKAES
-248 RPDWHQRLCHYL
+248 LPNWHQRLCHHL

-306 RYVDQ
+306 HYADQ

-318 LRLVVT
+318 LSMMVSDDV
-324 DNAALSTAEKYD
+324 ALATLEKYG
-336 FPPLYRDFR
+336 FPPLYNDFR
-345 AYLAMLLA
+345 KYLATLLA
-353 NHGIC
+353 NNGMR

-363 LLELT
+363 LLKLPVDYPVKYT
-368 EDHSDNP
+368 D
-375 TYLFERI
+375 LFTHI
-382 SETEDLV
+382 HANAEDLV

-403 LILGVIGKKKH
+403 LILGVNGKKKH

-442 AQWRNALVKLI
+442 KEWRKALVKLI

-459 VCDVIPWANAKA
+459 VCDVIPWVNAKA

-480 QPVTDECEYATADM
+480 QPVAEECEYATVDM
-494 LPELFVSPPWMT
+494 LPELLVSPPWMT
-506 KEKNTQAFNL
+506 KEKKKNTPVFDL
-516 PVLPVPSVSDITP
+516 PVLPVPSVSDVTP

-541 TRFQQIAQQQATKQ
+541 THFQQIAQQQATKQ
-555 TLFTDM
+555 TLFTDL
-561 PPMEKAS
+561 PPIKKAS
-568 WETHLVPLTP
+568 WEKHLIPLTP

-584 CLGFDEWMKGEGEGK
+584 HLGFEKWRESGEK
-599 YEKIPPPQSAIDAL
+599 IYEKIPAPQSAVDAL
-613 LRFDFPALKE
+613 LRFDFPALNA
-623 EFTRY
+623 EFVQY
-628 HNQHSDHWHSWNAW
+628 HNNAYKSWN
-642 HLYALCYLPGKQSI
+642 LIALCYLPGQQAIS
-656 EFLNKIINEER
+656 FLNQIVKEDNYS
-667 FKGELDILAIFG
+667 GEGNILAIFG
-679 SAAIPAFMT
+679 SAAIPAFMA
-688 CVQRE
+688 CLQGDPR
-693 PQRLWIFTLF
+693 RLCFFPFF
-703 LGVRELALPMAQR
+703 LGVSELALPMAQQ

-736 ATAGLL
+736 AAAGLL
-742 PVALGKQGKD
+742 PVALGKKGKD
-752 RDCARQALRLLVKLN
+752 RDCARQALRLLVNLN

-785 AALATLFDCDPL
+785 AALATLFDSDPL
-797 EEYPAKIAPLPGF
+797 EEYPAKIAPLSGF

-821 KSNNQPLPDDAMRH
+821 KSNNLPLSDDAMRH

-842 PRDITPYAGLAIIKE
+842 PRDITAYAGLDIIRE
-857 TFTRES
+857 IFTRES
-863 LADFGWDLYT
+863 LAEFGWDLYT

-914 QHKRAVYGL
+914 QHKRAVSGL
-923 DVLANI
+923 DVLADI
-929 GSDIALM
+929 GSDVALM

-941 AQKIKFV
+941 ARKIKFK
-948 ALQEHASDKI
+948 ALQEHAREKI
-958 NMVAENRGLTMA
+958 NIVAENRGLTMA
-970 ELEDRLAPDLGLDI
+970 ELEDRLAPDLGLDSS
-984 NGSLTLDFGSRQF
+984 GSLILDFGPRKF
-997 TVGFDETLKPVVR
+997 TVGFDETLKPVVC
-1010 DENGKVLKDLPKP
+1010 DANGKVLKDLPKP

-1031 STDAV
+1031 ATDAV
-1036 ILFKQLKKDVRAI
+1036 NLFKQLKKDVRAI
-1049 ANQQITRL
+1049 ASQQITRL

-1073 LFLVEHPLMCHL
+1073 LFLVEHPLVRHL

-1090 WGVYNDENT
+1090 WGVYNDENA
-1099 LIACFRVAEDST
+1099 LITCFRVAEDST

-1131 VLEIPAESAAAFRQI
+1131 VLEISPESAAAFRQI

-1155 FQQLD
+1155 FQQLE
-1160 RGSYRL
+1160 RGSYHL
-1166 ADNERSAHEL
+1166 ADNERNTHEL

-1208 MRKSTPYGDL
+1208 MRKTTPHGDL

-1231 TGYGDLLPVE
+1231 TGYGDQLPVE
-1241 SVKMTSPGE
+1241 SVKITSPDD
-1250 RYSTQPSLTF
+1250 RYGKQSSLTF
-1260 SALDAIT
+1260 SMLDDIT

>member
-1 MRQFIYQDEKS
+1 MKSYIYQDEKS
-12 HKFWMVEPHGNELHI
+12 HKFWAVGQQGNELHI
-27 SWGKVGTN
+27 SWGKVGTQ
-35 GQSQVKNFADA
+35 GQSQIKSFADA

-70 ANVNLPP
+70 ANVHIPP
-77 ATKARVTPE
+77 VTKVTPD
-86 VETPPVNKNKCP
+86 VETSPESKNKRP
-98 WLADDATIPVTDDI
+98 WLADDAVIPLTDDI
-112 NRFAFPHRR
+112 NRFAFPHRS
-121 RPREIGY
+121 RPRDINY
-128 LYKDGEIW
+128 LHKDGQIW
-136 KRIADNTN
+136 KRIANNTRAYDPDNN
-144 MYLPYKRY
+144 YR
-152 TSYPENWQQAFAE
+152 SYPENWQQAFAE
-165 LQMRIQQNQN
+165 LQMRVQGNQPT
-175 SGSLQSDAALLWR
+175 GSAQSDAALLWG
-188 FWHSYFADELVDD
+188 FWNSYSQDELVDD
-201 LVVHRGLETTVE
+201 LVIRCGLESAVE
-213 IAILSLQLIAIS
+213 IALLALQLKYKPVKGA
-225 NELSR
+225 
-230 EYEVN
+230 
-235 VTTDIA
+235 VTTIIPPNHEA
-241 PDLEIES
+241 ES
-248 RPDWHQRLCHYL
+248 LPSWHQRLCHHL

-273 KVLAA
+273 KVLTA
-278 IPSLSPAR
+278 IPTLSPAR
-286 QPFAALLIPERPD
+286 QPFAALLLPERPD

-306 RYVDQ
+306 HYADQ
-311 NVPAMTW
+311 NVPAITW

-324 DNAALSTAEKYD
+324 DDIALTTAEKYD

-353 NHGIC
+353 NNGGR

-363 LLELT
+363 LT
-368 EDHSDNP
+368 EFVEEHSDNP

-403 LILGVIGKKKH
+403 LILGVNGKKKH

-453 TATPEL
+453 TVTPEL
-459 VCDVIPWANAKA
+459 VTDVIPWVNAKA

-480 QPVTDECEYATADM
+480 QSVAKECEYATADM
-494 LPELFVSPPWMT
+494 LPQLFVAPPWIIN
-506 KEKNTQAFNL
+506 KKKNVIPVFDL
-516 PVLPVPSVSDITP
+516 PVLPIPAVTDITP
-529 EITKKLTRTYLV
+529 GITELISHTDISRFSEIAKY
-541 TRFQQIAQQQATKQ
+541 QASQQ
-555 TLFTDM
+555 TLFTDL
-561 PPMEKAS
+561 PLIEKES
-568 WETHLVPLTP
+568 WETSFIPFTP

-584 CLGFDEWMKGEGEGK
+584 QLGFNEWLHCEDDLHEKK
-599 YEKIPPPQSAIDAL
+599 YIPQSAVDAL
-613 LRFDFPALKE
+613 LRFDFPALKA
-623 EFTRY
+623 EFAKY
-628 HNQHSDHWHSWNAW
+628 HNNANKSWN
-642 HLYALCYLPGKQSI
+642 LSALCYLPGQQAIS
-656 EFLNKIINEER
+656 FLNQIIIEER
-667 FKGELDILAIFG
+667 YSGEKEILAVFG
-679 SAAIPAFMT
+679 STAIPAFMT
-688 CVQRE
+688 CLQRDH
-693 PQRLWIFTLF
+693 QRLWIFTLF
-703 LGVRELALPMAQR
+703 IGASELALPMAQR
-716 LQKKMSYE
+716 LQKKMAYK
-724 DARNWLTDYPRH
+724 DAVNWLANNLRH
-736 ATAGLL
+736 AAAGLL
-742 PVALGKQGKD
+742 PLALGKPCQN
-752 RDCARQALRLLVKLN
+752 REYARQALRLLVKLN

-772 EEIAQGYNQPDVL
+772 EKIAQGYNQPDVL
-785 AALATLFDCDPL
+785 AALATLFDSDPL

-821 KSNNQPLPDDAMRH
+821 KSNNLPLPDDAMRH

-842 PRDITPYAGLAIIKE
+842 PRDITAYAGLEIIKE

-904 PLIRAWPGES
+904 PLISAWPGES
-914 QHKRAVYGL
+914 QHKRAVSGL
-923 DVLANI
+923 DVLADI
-929 GSDIALM
+929 GSDVALM

-941 AQKIKFV
+941 AKKIKFV
-948 ALQEHASDKI
+948 VLQEHAREKI
-958 NMVAENRGLTMA
+958 NIVAENRGLTMA

-984 NGSLTLDFGSRQF
+984 NGSLILNFGPRQF

-1010 DENGKVLKDLPKP
+1010 DANGKVLKDLPKP

-1031 STDAV
+1031 ATDAV
-1036 ILFKQLKKDVRAI
+1036 NLFKQLKKDVRAI
-1049 ANQQITRL
+1049 ASQQIDRL

-1073 LFLVEHPLMCHL
+1073 LFLVEHPLVRHL

-1090 WGVYNDENT
+1090 WGVYTEENT

-1131 VLEIPAESAAAFRQI
+1131 VLEIPPESAAAFRQI

-1166 ADNERSAHEL
+1166 ADNERNTHDL
-1176 TRWQGRLCQAGRIVG
+1176 TRWQGQLCQAGRIVG

-1218 ELETEPFSLIYGE
+1218 ELETEHFSLIYGE

-1241 SVKMTSPGE
+1241 SVKITSPDD
-1250 RYSTQPSLTF
+1250 RYGKQPLLTF
-1260 SALDAIT
+1260 SMLDDIT
-1267 ASELINDIESLF
+1267 ASELINDVESLF

>member
-273 KVLAA
+273 KVLTA

-306 RYVDQ
+306 HYADQ

-318 LRLVVT
+318 LSMIASDDV
-324 DNAALSTAEKYD
+324 ALATLEKYG
-336 FPPLYRDFR
+336 FPPLYNDFR
-345 AYLAMLLA
+345 NYLATLLA
-353 NHGIC
+353 NNGVH

-363 LLELT
+363 LLKLPVEYPVKYT
-368 EDHSDNP
+368 D
-375 TYLFERI
+375 LFTHIHTNAEN
-382 SETEDLV
+382 LV

-419 KACQKHPA
+419 KAYQKHPA

-459 VCDVIPWANAKA
+459 VCDVIPWVNAKA

-494 LPELFVSPPWMT
+494 LPELFTAPPWVIN
-506 KEKNTQAFNL
+506 KKKNAIPVFDL
-516 PVLPVPSVSDITP
+516 PVLPVPAVTDITP
-529 EITKKLTRTYLV
+529 GITELISHTDISRFSEIAK
-541 TRFQQIAQQQATKQ
+541 FQASQQ
-555 TLFTDM
+555 TLFTDL
-561 PPMEKAS
+561 PLIEKES
-568 WETHLVPLTP
+568 WETSFIPLTP

-584 CLGFDEWMKGEGEGK
+584 RLGFKEWRRTGEEQ
-599 YEKIPPPQSAIDAL
+599 YEKKIMPQSAVDAL
-613 LRFDFPALKE
+613 LRFDFPALKA
-623 EFTRY
+623 EFAQY
-628 HNQHSDHWHSWNAW
+628 HNKGSRHWQ
-642 HLYALCYLPGKQSI
+642 LYALCFLPTQHAI
-656 EFLNKIINEER
+656 YFLNQIINEEQ
-667 FKGELDILAIFG
+667 FSGEREILAIFG
-679 SAAIPAFMT
+679 DAAIPAFMK
-688 CVQRE
+688 CLQRK
-693 PQRLWIFTLF
+693 PQQLWIFTLF
-703 LGVRELALPMAQR
+703 LGVSELALPMAQR
-716 LQKKMSYE
+716 LQKKMSAE
-724 DARNWLTDYPRH
+724 DARKWLVNFPRH

-772 EEIAQGYNQPDVL
+772 EEIAQWYNQPDVL
-785 AALATLFDCDPL
+785 AALATLFDSDPL

-810 YQFTLWRRPRL
+810 YQFSLWRRPRL
-821 KSNNQPLPDDAMRH
+821 KSNNLPLPDDAMRH

-863 LADFGWDLYT
+863 LADFGWALYT

-1010 DENGKVLKDLPKP
+1010 DENDKVLKDLPKP

>member
-1 MRQFIYQDEKS
+1 MRHFIYQDEKS
-12 HKFWMVEPHGNELHI
+12 HKFWAVEQQGNELHI
-27 SWGKVGTN
+27 CWGKVGTK
-35 GQSQVKNFADA
+35 GQNQVKSFADA

-61 KKGYVEDAS
+61 KKGYVEGNS
-70 ANVNLPP
+70 ANVYLPP
-77 ATKARVTPE
+77 VTKATPE
-86 VETPPVNKNKCP
+86 VKTPPVSQNKHP
-98 WLADDATIPVTDDI
+98 WLADDAVIPVTDDI
-112 NRFAFPHRR
+112 NRFAFPHRS
-121 RPREIGY
+121 RPREINY
-128 LYKDGEIW
+128 LHKDGQIW
-136 KRIADNTN
+136 QRIANNTRAYDPDNN
-144 MYLPYKRY
+144 YR
-152 TSYPENWQQAFAE
+152 SYPENWQQAFAE
-165 LQMRIQQNQN
+165 LQSRILDNQQT
-175 SGSLQSDAALLWR
+175 GSAQSDAALLWS
-188 FWHSYFADELVDD
+188 FWNSYSADELVDD
-201 LVVHRGLETTVE
+201 LVIRCGLESAVE
-213 IAILSLQLIAIS
+213 IALFALQLKYKPVKGA
-225 NELSR
+225 
-230 EYEVN
+230 
-235 VTTDIA
+235 VTTIIPPGHKA
-241 PDLEIES
+241 ES
-248 RPDWHQRLCHYL
+248 LPSWHQRLCHHL
-260 SLASEDEWQRCVD
+260 SLASEDEWQRCVN
-273 KVLAA
+273 KVLTA
-278 IPSLSPAR
+278 IPTLSPAR
-286 QPFAALLIPERPD
+286 QPFAALLLPERPD

-306 RYVDQ
+306 RYADQ

-324 DNAALSTAEKYD
+324 DDAALTAAEKYD

-353 NHGIC
+353 NNGVS

-363 LLELT
+363 LT
-368 EDHSDNP
+368 EFVEEHSDNP

-442 AQWRNALVKLI
+442 KEWHKALVKLI
-453 TATPEL
+453 TITPEL
-459 VCDVIPWANAKA
+459 VCDVIPWVNAKA

-480 QPVTDECEYATADM
+480 QSVAEEYEYATADM
-494 LPELFVSPPWMT
+494 LPQLFVAPPWVIN
-506 KEKNTQAFNL
+506 KKKNVIPVFDL
-516 PVLPVPSVSDITP
+516 PVLPVPAVTDITP
-529 EITKKLTRTYLV
+529 GITELISHTDIS
-541 TRFQQIAQQQATKQ
+541 RFSEIAQYQASQQ
-555 TLFTDM
+555 TLFTDL
-561 PPMEKAS
+561 PLIEKES
-568 WETHLVPLTP
+568 WETSFIPFTP

-584 CLGFDEWMKGEGEGK
+584 QLGFNEWRHCEDDLHEKK
-599 YEKIPPPQSAIDAL
+599 YIPQSAVDAL
-613 LRFDFPALKE
+613 LRFDFPTLKA
-623 EFTRY
+623 EFAKY
-628 HNQHSDHWHSWNAW
+628 HNNANKSWN
-642 HLYALCYLPGKQSI
+642 LSALCYLPGQQAIS
-656 EFLNKIINEER
+656 FLNQIIIEEQYS
-667 FKGELDILAIFG
+667 GEKEILGIFG
-679 SAAIPAFMT
+679 STAIPSFMT
-688 CVQRE
+688 CLQRDH
-693 PQRLWIFTLF
+693 QRLWIFTLF
-703 LGVRELALPMAQR
+703 IGASELALPMAQR
-716 LQKKMSYE
+716 LQKKMAYK
-724 DARNWLTDYPRH
+724 DAVNWLANNPRH
-736 ATAGLL
+736 AAAGLL
-742 PVALGKQGKD
+742 PLALGKPCQN
-752 RDCARQALRLLVKLN
+752 REYARQALLLLVKLN

-772 EEIAQGYNQPDVL
+772 EEIAQGYNQPDIL
-785 AALATLFDCDPL
+785 AALATLFDSDPL
-797 EEYPAKIAPLPGF
+797 EDHPAKIAPLPGF

-821 KSNNQPLPDDAMRH
+821 KSNNLPLPDDAMRH

-842 PRDITPYAGLAIIKE
+842 SRDITAYAGLEIIKD
-857 TFTRES
+857 TFTRDS

-892 ILGNDDTARKLT
+892 ILGDDDTARKLT

-923 DVLANI
+923 DVLASI

-941 AQKIKFV
+941 AQKIKFA

-958 NMVAENRGLTMA
+958 NMVAKNRGLTMA

-984 NGSLTLDFGSRQF
+984 NGSLTLDFGPRQF
-997 TVGFDETLKPVVR
+997 TVGFDETLKPMVR
-1010 DENGKVLKDLPKP
+1010 DANGKVLKDLPKP

-1031 STDAV
+1031 ATDAV
-1036 ILFKQLKKDVRAI
+1036 NLFKQLKKDVRAI
-1049 ANQQITRL
+1049 ASQQIDRL

-1066 WTAEQFR
+1066 WTTEQFR
-1073 LFLVEHPLMCHL
+1073 LFMVEHPLVRHL

-1090 WGVYNDENT
+1090 WGVYTEENT

-1111 YSDAQDEL
+1111 YSDMQDEL

-1131 VLEIPAESAAAFRQI
+1131 MLEIPPESAAAFRQI

-1166 ADNERSAHEL
+1166 ADNEQNTHEL
-1176 TRWQGRLCQAGRIVG
+1176 TRWSGRLCQAGRIVG
-1191 LERRGW
+1191 LVRRGW

-1218 ELETEPFSLIYGE
+1218 ELETEHFSLIYGE

-1241 SVKMTSPGE
+1241 SVKITSPDD
-1250 RYSTQPSLTF
+1250 RYGKQPLLTF
-1260 SALDAIT
+1260 SMLDDIT

>member
-1 MRQFIYQDEKS
+1 MKHFIYQDEKS
-12 HKFWMVEPHGNELHI
+12 HKFWAVEQQGNELHI
-27 SWGKVGTN
+27 CWGKVGTK
-35 GQSQVKNFADA
+35 GQNQVKSFADA

-61 KKGYVEDAS
+61 KKGYVEGNS
-70 ANVNLPP
+70 ANVYLPP
-77 ATKARVTPE
+77 VTKATPE
-86 VETPPVNKNKCP
+86 VKTPPVSQNKHP
-98 WLADDATIPVTDDI
+98 WLADDAVIPVTDDI
-112 NRFAFPHRR
+112 NRFAFPHRS
-121 RPREIGY
+121 RPREINY
-128 LYKDGEIW
+128 LHKDGQIW
-136 KRIADNTN
+136 QRIANNTRAYDPDNN
-144 MYLPYKRY
+144 YR
-152 TSYPENWQQAFAE
+152 SYPENWQQAFAE
-165 LQMRIQQNQN
+165 LQSRILDNQQT
-175 SGSLQSDAALLWR
+175 GSAQSDAALLWS
-188 FWHSYFADELVDD
+188 FWNSYSADELVDD
-201 LVVHRGLETTVE
+201 LVIRCGLESAVE
-213 IAILSLQLIAIS
+213 IALFALQLKYKPVKGA
-225 NELSR
+225 
-230 EYEVN
+230 
-235 VTTDIA
+235 VTTIIPPGHKA
-241 PDLEIES
+241 ES
-248 RPDWHQRLCHYL
+248 LPSWHQRLCHHL
-260 SLASEDEWQRCVD
+260 SLASEDEWQRCVN
-273 KVLAA
+273 KVLTA
-278 IPSLSPAR
+278 IPTLSPAR
-286 QPFAALLIPERPD
+286 QPFAALLLPERPD

-306 RYVDQ
+306 RYADQ

-324 DNAALSTAEKYD
+324 DDAALTAAEKYD

-353 NHGIC
+353 NNGVS

-363 LLELT
+363 LT
-368 EDHSDNP
+368 EFVEEHSDNP

-442 AQWRNALVKLI
+442 KEWHKALVKLI
-453 TATPEL
+453 TITPEL
-459 VCDVIPWANAKA
+459 VCDVIPWVNAKA

-480 QPVTDECEYATADM
+480 QSVAEEYEYATADM
-494 LPELFVSPPWMT
+494 LPQLFVAPPWVIN
-506 KEKNTQAFNL
+506 KKKNVIPVFDL
-516 PVLPVPSVSDITP
+516 PVLPVPAVTDITP
-529 EITKKLTRTYLV
+529 GITELISHTDIS
-541 TRFQQIAQQQATKQ
+541 RFSEIAQYQASQQ
-555 TLFTDM
+555 TLFTDL
-561 PPMEKAS
+561 PLIEKES
-568 WETHLVPLTP
+568 WETSFIPFTP

-584 CLGFDEWMKGEGEGK
+584 QLGFNEWRHCEDDLHEKK
-599 YEKIPPPQSAIDAL
+599 YIPQSAVDAL
-613 LRFDFPALKE
+613 LRFDFPTLKA
-623 EFTRY
+623 EFAKY
-628 HNQHSDHWHSWNAW
+628 HNNANKSWN
-642 HLYALCYLPGKQSI
+642 LSALCYLPGQQAIS
-656 EFLNKIINEER
+656 FLNQIIIEEQYS
-667 FKGELDILAIFG
+667 GEKEILGIFG
-679 SAAIPAFMT
+679 STAIPSFMT
-688 CVQRE
+688 CLQRDH
-693 PQRLWIFTLF
+693 QRLWIFTLF
-703 LGVRELALPMAQR
+703 IGASELALPMAQR
-716 LQKKMSYE
+716 LQKKMAYK
-724 DARNWLTDYPRH
+724 DAVNWLANNPRH
-736 ATAGLL
+736 AAAGLL
-742 PVALGKQGKD
+742 PLALGKPCQN
-752 RDCARQALRLLVKLN
+752 REYARQALLLLVKLN

-772 EEIAQGYNQPDVL
+772 EEIAQGYNQPDIL
-785 AALATLFDCDPL
+785 AALATLFDSDPL
-797 EEYPAKIAPLPGF
+797 EDHPAKIAPLPGF

-821 KSNNQPLPDDAMRH
+821 KSNNLPLPDDAMRH

-842 PRDITPYAGLAIIKE
+842 SRDITAYAGLEIIKD
-857 TFTRES
+857 TFTRDS

-892 ILGNDDTARKLT
+892 ILGDDDTARKLT

-923 DVLANI
+923 DVLASI

-941 AQKIKFV
+941 AQKIKFA

-958 NMVAENRGLTMA
+958 NMVAKNRGLTMA

-984 NGSLTLDFGSRQF
+984 NGSLTLDFGPRQF
-997 TVGFDETLKPVVR
+997 TVGFDETLKPMVR
-1010 DENGKVLKDLPKP
+1010 DANGKVLKDLPKP

-1031 STDAV
+1031 ATDAV
-1036 ILFKQLKKDVRAI
+1036 NLFKQLKKDVRAI
-1049 ANQQITRL
+1049 ASQQIDRL

-1066 WTAEQFR
+1066 WTTEQFR
-1073 LFLVEHPLMCHL
+1073 LFMVEHPLVRHL

-1090 WGVYNDENT
+1090 WGVYTEENT

-1111 YSDAQDEL
+1111 YSDMQDEL

-1131 VLEIPAESAAAFRQI
+1131 MLEIPPESAAAFRQI

-1166 ADNERSAHEL
+1166 ADNEQNTHEL
-1176 TRWQGRLCQAGRIVG
+1176 TRWSGRLCQAGRIVG
-1191 LERRGW
+1191 LVRRGW

-1218 ELETEPFSLIYGE
+1218 ELETEHFSLIYGE

-1241 SVKMTSPGE
+1241 SVKITSPDD
-1250 RYSTQPSLTF
+1250 RYGKQPLLTF
-1260 SALDAIT
+1260 SMLDDIT

>member
-1 MRQFIYQDEKS
+1 MKSYIYQDEKS
-12 HKFWMVEPHGNELHI
+12 HKFWAVEQQGNDLHI
-27 SWGKVGTN
+27 SWGKVGTQ

-70 ANVNLPP
+70 ANVHIPP
-77 ATKARVTPE
+77 VTKVTPE
-86 VETPPVNKNKCP
+86 VKTSPESKNKRP
-98 WLADDATIPVTDDI
+98 WLADDAAIPLTDDI
-112 NRFAFPHRR
+112 NRFAFPHRS
-121 RPREIGY
+121 RPRDINY
-128 LYKDGEIW
+128 LHKDGQIW
-136 KRIADNTN
+136 KRIANNTRAYDPDNN
-144 MYLPYKRY
+144 YR
-152 TSYPENWQQAFAE
+152 SYPENWQQAFTE
-165 LQMRIQQNQN
+165 LQMRILGNKQT
-175 SGSLQSDAALLWR
+175 GSAQSDAALLWS
-188 FWHSYFADELVDD
+188 FWNSYSADELVDD
-201 LVVHRGLETTVE
+201 LIIRCGLETTVE
-213 IAILSLQLIAIS
+213 IALLALQLKYKSVKAD
-225 NELSR
+225 
-230 EYEVN
+230 
-235 VTTDIA
+235 VTTII
-241 PDLEIES
+241 PLDLKAES
-248 RPDWHQRLCHYL
+248 LPNWHQRLCHYL

-278 IPSLSPAR
+278 IPTLSPAR

-306 RYVDQ
+306 HYADQ

-324 DNAALSTAEKYD
+324 DDTALTTTEKYD
-336 FPPLYRDFR
+336 FPPLHRDFR

-353 NHGIC
+353 NNGVR

-363 LLELT
+363 LT
-368 EDHSDNP
+368 EFVEEHSDNP

-403 LILGVIGKKKH
+403 LILGVNGKKKH

-419 KACQKHPA
+419 KACQKNPA

-442 AQWRNALVKLI
+442 AQWRNALVKLV
-453 TATPEL
+453 TVTPEL
-459 VCDVIPWANAKA
+459 ARDVVPWVSAKA

-480 QPVTDECEYATADM
+480 QSVAEECEYATADM
-494 LPELFVSPPWMT
+494 LPELLVAPPWAIN
-506 KEKNTQAFNL
+506 KKKNVIPVFDL
-516 PVLPVPSVSDITP
+516 PVLPIPSVTDITP
-529 EITKKLTRTYLV
+529 GITELISHTDISRFSEIAKY
-541 TRFQQIAQQQATKQ
+541 QASQQ
-555 TLFTDM
+555 TLFTDL
-561 PPMEKAS
+561 PLIEKES
-568 WETHLVPLTP
+568 WETSFIPFTP

-584 CLGFDEWMKGEGEGK
+584 QLGFNEWLHCEDDLHEKK
-599 YEKIPPPQSAIDAL
+599 YIPQSAVDAL
-613 LRFDFPALKE
+613 LRFDFPALKA
-623 EFTRY
+623 EFAKY
-628 HNQHSDHWHSWNAW
+628 HNNANKSWN
-642 HLYALCYLPGKQSI
+642 LSALCYLPGQQAIS
-656 EFLNKIINEER
+656 FLNQIIIEER
-667 FKGELDILAIFG
+667 YSGEKEILAVFG
-679 SAAIPAFMT
+679 STAIPAFMT
-688 CVQRE
+688 CLQRDH
-693 PQRLWIFTLF
+693 QRLWIFTLF
-703 LGVRELALPMAQR
+703 IGASELALPMAQR
-716 LQKKMSYE
+716 LQKKMAYK
-724 DARNWLTDYPRH
+724 DAVNWLANNPRH
-736 ATAGLL
+736 AAAGLL
-742 PVALGKQGKD
+742 PLALGKPCQN
-752 RDCARQALRLLVKLN
+752 REYARQALRLLVKLN

-772 EEIAQGYNQPDVL
+772 EKIAQGYNQPDVL
-785 AALATLFDCDPL
+785 AALATLFDSDPL

-821 KSNNQPLPDDAMRH
+821 KSNNLPLPDDAMRH

-842 PRDITPYAGLAIIKE
+842 PRDITFYAGLAIIKE

-873 AWTEAGAP
+873 AWMEAGAP

-914 QHKRAVYGL
+914 QHKRAVSGL
-923 DVLANI
+923 DVLADI
-929 GSDIALM
+929 GSDVALM

-941 AQKIKFV
+941 AKKIKFV
-948 ALQEHASDKI
+948 ALQEHAREKI
-958 NMVAENRGLTMA
+958 NIVAENRGLTMA
-970 ELEDRLAPDLGLDI
+970 ELEDRLAPDLGLDSS
-984 NGSLTLDFGSRQF
+984 GSLILDFGPRQF

-1010 DENGKVLKDLPKP
+1010 DANGKVLKDLPKP

-1031 STDAV
+1031 ATDAV
-1036 ILFKQLKKDVRAI
+1036 NLFKQLKKDVRAI
-1049 ANQQITRL
+1049 ASQQITRL

-1066 WTAEQFR
+1066 WTTEQFR
-1073 LFLVEHPLMCHL
+1073 LFMVEHPLVRHL

-1090 WGVYNDENT
+1090 WGVYTEENT

-1111 YSDAQDEL
+1111 YSDMQDEL

-1131 VLEIPAESAAAFRQI
+1131 MLEIPPESAAAFRQI

-1166 ADNERSAHEL
+1166 ADNERNTHEL
-1176 TRWQGRLCQAGRIVG
+1176 TRWSGRLCQAGRIVG

-1218 ELETEPFSLIYGE
+1218 ELETEHFSLIYGE

-1241 SVKMTSPGE
+1241 SVKITSPDD
-1250 RYSTQPSLTF
+1250 RYGKQPLLTF
-1260 SALDAIT
+1260 SVLDDIT

>member
-1 MRQFIYQDEKS
+1 MRHFIYQDEKS
-12 HKFWMVEPHGNELHI
+12 HKFWAVEQQGNELHI
-27 SWGKVGTN
+27 SWGKVGTK
-35 GQSQVKNFADA
+35 GQSQIKSFSDA

-61 KKGYVEDAS
+61 KKGYVENAS
-70 ANVNLPP
+70 ANVHIPP
-77 ATKARVTPE
+77 ITKATPD
-86 VETPPVNKNKCP
+86 VETSPESKNKRP
-98 WLADDATIPVTDDI
+98 WLADDAVIPVTDDI
-112 NRFAFPHRR
+112 NRFAFPHRS
-121 RPREIGY
+121 RPREINY
-128 LYKDGEIW
+128 LHKDGQIW
-136 KRIADNTN
+136 QRIANNTRAYDPAN
-144 MYLPYKRY
+144 NYRA
-152 TSYPENWQQAFAE
+152 YPENWQQAFAE
-165 LQMRIQQNQN
+165 LQMRVQGNQQT
-175 SGSLQSDAALLWR
+175 GSAQSDAALLWS
-188 FWHSYFADELVDD
+188 FWNFSSTDELVDD
-201 LVVHRGLETTVE
+201 LVIRCGLETTVE
-213 IAILSLQLIAIS
+213 IALLALQLRYKPVKGA
-225 NELSR
+225 
-230 EYEVN
+230 
-235 VTTDIA
+235 VTTIIPPNHKA
-241 PDLEIES
+241 ES
-248 RPDWHQRLCHYL
+248 LPRWHQRLCHHL

-286 QPFAALLIPERPD
+286 QPFAALLLPERPD

-306 RYVDQ
+306 RYSDQ

-324 DNAALSTAEKYD
+324 DDAALTAAEKYD

-353 NHGIC
+353 NNGVS

-363 LLELT
+363 LT
-368 EDHSDNP
+368 EFVEEHSDNP

-442 AQWRNALVKLI
+442 AQWRNALIKLI
-453 TATPEL
+453 TITPEL
-459 VCDVIPWANAKA
+459 VCDVIPWVNAKA

-480 QPVTDECEYATADM
+480 QSVAEECEYATADM
-494 LPELFVSPPWMT
+494 LPELLIAPPWVIN
-506 KEKNTQAFNL
+506 KKKNVIPVFDL
-516 PVLPVPSVSDITP
+516 PVLPIPAVTDITP
-529 EITKKLTRTYLV
+529 GITELISHTDIS
-541 TRFQQIAQQQATKQ
+541 RFYEIAQYQASQQ
-555 TLFTDM
+555 TLFTDL
-561 PPMEKAS
+561 PLIEKES
-568 WETHLVPLTP
+568 WETSFIPFTP

-584 CLGFDEWMKGEGEGK
+584 QLGFNEWLHCENDLHEKK
-599 YEKIPPPQSAIDAL
+599 YIPQSAVDAL
-613 LRFDFPALKE
+613 LRFDFPALKA
-623 EFTRY
+623 EFAKY
-628 HNQHSDHWHSWNAW
+628 HNNANKSWN
-642 HLYALCYLPGKQSI
+642 LSALCYLPGQQAIS
-656 EFLNKIINEER
+656 FLNQIIIEER
-667 FKGELDILAIFG
+667 YSGEKEILAVFG
-679 SAAIPAFMT
+679 STAIPAFMT
-688 CVQRE
+688 CLQRDH
-693 PQRLWIFTLF
+693 QRLWIFTLF
-703 LGVRELALPMAQR
+703 IRASELALPMAQR
-716 LQKKMSYE
+716 LQKKIAYK
-724 DARNWLTDYPRH
+724 DAVNWLANNPRH
-736 ATAGLL
+736 AAAGLL
-742 PVALGKQGKD
+742 PLALGKPCQN
-752 RDCARQALRLLVKLN
+752 REYARQALLLLVKLN

-772 EEIAQGYNQPDVL
+772 EEIARGYNQPDVL
-785 AALATLFDCDPL
+785 AALATLFDSDPL

-821 KSNNQPLPDDAMRH
+821 KSNNLPLPDDAMRH

-842 PRDITPYAGLAIIKE
+842 PRDITSYAGLAIIKE

-923 DVLANI
+923 DVLASI

-941 AQKIKFV
+941 AQKIKFA
-948 ALQEHASDKI
+948 ALQEHARDKI
-958 NMVAENRGLTMA
+958 NMVAENRRLTMA
-970 ELEDRLAPDLGLDI
+970 ELEDRLAPDLGLDSS
-984 NGSLTLDFGSRQF
+984 GSLTLDFGPRQF

-1010 DENGKVLKDLPKP
+1010 DANGKVLKDLPKP
-1023 NQSDDKTL
+1023 NQSDEKTQA
-1031 STDAV
+1031 TDAV
-1036 ILFKQLKKDVRAI
+1036 NLFKQLKKDVRAI
-1049 ANQQITRL
+1049 ASQQIDRL

-1066 WTAEQFR
+1066 WTTEQFR
-1073 LFLVEHPLMCHL
+1073 LFLVEHPLVRYL

-1090 WGVYNDENT
+1090 WGVYNDENALMT
-1099 LIACFRVAEDST
+1099 CFRVAEDST

-1131 VLEIPAESAAAFRQI
+1131 VLEISPESAAAFRQI

-1155 FQQLD
+1155 FQQLE
-1160 RGSYRL
+1160 RGSYHL
-1166 ADNERSAHEL
+1166 ADNERNTHEL

-1197 QRLEESGSVYA
+1197 QRLEESGSIYA
-1208 MRKSTPYGDL
+1208 MRKSTPYGAL

-1231 TGYGDLLPVE
+1231 TGYSDLLPVE
-1241 SVKMTSPGE
+1241 SVKITAPYDRYGKQSSP
-1250 RYSTQPSLTF
+1250 TF
-1260 SALDAIT
+1260 SVLDDIT

>member
-1 MRQFIYQDEKS
+1 
-12 HKFWMVEPHGNELHI
+12 
-27 SWGKVGTN
+27 
-35 GQSQVKNFADA
+35 
-46 AAAEKAELKLIAEKT
+46 
-61 KKGYVEDAS
+61 
-70 ANVNLPP
+70 
-77 ATKARVTPE
+77 
-86 VETPPVNKNKCP
+86 
-98 WLADDATIPVTDDI
+98 
-112 NRFAFPHRR
+112 
-121 RPREIGY
+121 
-128 LYKDGEIW
+128 
-136 KRIADNTN
+136 
-144 MYLPYKRY
+144 
-152 TSYPENWQQAFAE
+152 
-165 LQMRIQQNQN
+165 
-175 SGSLQSDAALLWR
+175 
-188 FWHSYFADELVDD
+188 
-201 LVVHRGLETTVE
+201 
-213 IAILSLQLIAIS
+213 
-225 NELSR
+225 
-230 EYEVN
+230 
-235 VTTDIA
+235 
-241 PDLEIES
+241 
-248 RPDWHQRLCHYL
+248 
-260 SLASEDEWQRCVD
+260 
-273 KVLAA
+273 
-278 IPSLSPAR
+278 
-286 QPFAALLIPERPD
+286 
-299 IANAMAL
+299 
-306 RYVDQ
+306 
-311 NVPAMTW
+311 
-318 LRLVVT
+318 
-324 DNAALSTAEKYD
+324 
-336 FPPLYRDFR
+336 
-345 AYLAMLLA
+345 
-353 NHGIC
+353 
-358 GVSRI
+358 
-363 LLELT
+363 
-368 EDHSDNP
+368 
-375 TYLFERI
+375 
-382 SETEDLV
+382 
-389 KWLWKTNHPDAIQI
+389 
-403 LILGVIGKKKH
+403 
-414 LEYLS
+414 
-419 KACQKHPA
+419 
-427 AAIAAYAT
+427 
-435 LLAIHED
+435 
-442 AQWRNALVKLI
+442 
-453 TATPEL
+453 
-459 VCDVIPWANAKA
+459 
-471 AGILSECRP
+471 
-480 QPVTDECEYATADM
+480 
-494 LPELFVSPPWMT
+494 
-506 KEKNTQAFNL
+506 
-516 PVLPVPSVSDITP
+516 
-529 EITKKLTRTYLV
+529 
-541 TRFQQIAQQQATKQ
+541 
-555 TLFTDM
+555 
-561 PPMEKAS
+561 
-568 WETHLVPLTP
+568 
-578 EQQILW
+578 
-584 CLGFDEWMKGEGEGK
+584 
-599 YEKIPPPQSAIDAL
+599 
-613 LRFDFPALKE
+613 
-623 EFTRY
+623 
-628 HNQHSDHWHSWNAW
+628 
-642 HLYALCYLPGKQSI
+642 
-656 EFLNKIINEER
+656 
-667 FKGELDILAIFG
+667 
-679 SAAIPAFMT
+679 
-688 CVQRE
+688 
-693 PQRLWIFTLF
+693 
-703 LGVRELALPMAQR
+703 
-716 LQKKMSYE
+716 
-724 DARNWLTDYPRH
+724 
-736 ATAGLL
+736 
-742 PVALGKQGKD
+742 
-752 RDCARQALRLLVKLN
+752 
-767 QRETI
+767 
-772 EEIAQGYNQPDVL
+772 
-785 AALATLFDCDPL
+785 
-797 EEYPAKIAPLPGF
+797 
-810 YQFTLWRRPRL
+810 
-821 KSNNQPLPDDAMRH
+821 MRH

-863 LADFGWDLYT
+863 LADFGRDPYT

-1010 DENGKVLKDLPKP
+1010 DENDKVLKDLPKP

-1049 ANQQITRL
+1049 ASQQITRL
-1057 EQAMCQRRR
+1057 EQAMCQCRR

-1099 LIACFRVAEDST
+1099 LIACFRVAEDCT